1 LSPPYRPSP
10 ARPLPPPVPRRL
22 AAPLPVR
29 LRPDAA
35 SVQSCSA
42 SVVSHHPGG
51 FLRACGAGLLH
62 PAADGGSP
70 RFARMD
76 PPVFTRRTGTRGP
89 RDAFRTPRR
98 TPLVC
103 SRTVSPRP
111 LPSCLSRQ
119 ISRHRAPERSLE
131 HGYRRG
137 RIRSVPANRGFR
149 IPLADPSR
157 LPTLRSAVGPG
168 RAPRGPAHPRT
179 RGCGVDAHP
188 RIPSLES
195 RMRRHAGAPAPI
207 GCPTCA
213 GVLCVATWAASMRR
227 NECAVLVP
235 GELSRRRWV
244 ELAILAC
251 ARYRQSPADT
261 AIAVDERS
269 RHQANLGTGHGMRT
283 SRQQRV
289 NRSVE
294 VLWWS
299 GKPHHVHISFA
310 TPGLC
315 CDPTG
320 RAGRTKNAATGFGT
334 GDSAQARSRDRFG
347 PDGLGAFGSERASLH
362 VPAFG
367 SERTSASGAPAS
379 RWEMSRIRQAGCVPL
394 AGSPSAAPSREAR
407 CRVSPFAPSLAGDR
421 LQGLSPPTSP

>member
-10 ARPLPPPVPRRL
+10 ARPLPLPVPLPL
-22 AAPLPVR
+22 AVPLPVP

-195 RMRRHAGAPAPI
+195 RMRQHAGAPAPI

-213 GVLCVATWAASMRR
+213 GSSAWPRGLRQCGARVRR
-227 NECAVLVP
+227 AGPGRTESPSLGSVTRSWLAPGTDSHLPTPRSRPTNGPGPP
-235 GELSRRRWV
+235 GE
-244 ELAILAC
+244 
-251 ARYRQSPADT
+251 P
-261 AIAVDERS
+261 
-269 RHQANLGTGHGMRT
+269 GHGTRDANIPSATSEPLCGGALVERQAAPRPHLLRDAGFVLRSHRT
-283 SRQQRV
+283 SRQDEKCSDRIR
-289 NRSVE
+289 NR
-294 VLWWS
+294 
-299 GKPHHVHISFA
+299 GP
-310 TPGLC
+310 
-315 CDPTG
+315 
-320 RAGRTKNAATGFGT
+320 RA
-334 GDSAQARSRDRFG
+334 SAVSRPVR
-347 PDGLGAFGSERASLH
+347 PDGLGAFVSDRASLRA
-362 VPAFG
+362 PAFG

-379 RWEMSRIRQAGCVPL
+379 HWEMSRIRQAGCVPL